1 VSKSPTLRHEDS
13 VCRQIFPDGTD
24 VSCSIVV
31 IGNLPN
37 ALLYFVNH
45 FTLGAPDNWI
55 SAPLVSLVTVPKTK
69 NRPLTGR
76 CLYYFTF
83 ILLIG
88 GLITGFGTYLAYK
101 AVEPELPDT
110 SILRDI
116 KLQVPLSIYS
126 DDKKLIA
133 QFGENKRIPVATGDI
148 PQRLMEA
155 FIAAEDD
162 RFFSHPGIDY
172 KGLIRAAIQYALTGE
187 KRQGGS
193 TITMQVARNFFLTP
207 EKTFMRKLKEIF
219 LALKIERRLDKLE
232 ILGLYLN
239 KIYLGHRAYGIGAA
253 AQVYYGKSVH
263 QLTNAE
269 CAMIAGLPKAPSQI
283 NPVTNPARA
292 LERRNYVLHRMYEL
306 DYLDQNELE
315 EALKEPVTAK
325 IHGDSIEL
333 EAPYVA
339 EMVRQRMFDK
349 YGQDAF
355 TSGFKVYT
363 TIQSRLQNTARNAL
377 RQALHEYD
385 QRHGYR
391 GNEGHLPPGVSPAEV
406 QAVLVRN
413 QKVGDTLPGL
423 VKSVK
428 SDSITVEVLGKGSIR
443 IPWEGIKWAREYID
457 ENSRG
462 PSPNTPGQVVAE
474 NDIIRVRQDQEGKW
488 VLTQVPEVAG
498 ALVSLNPADGAIVAL
513 VGGFDFSRSKYNRV
527 TQAKRQPGSGFK
539 PILYATALEVGFTP
553 SSVINDAPIVYV
565 DPWTSKEWRPKNY
578 GGKYYGPTRLRDAL
592 RKSRNLVSVRL
603 LRRIGI
609 KKVAKAA
616 MQFGIPSDQIP
627 RNLSMALGSGSA
639 TPLEMVRVF
648 AVFANGGF
656 LIEPY
661 FISRIETRNN
671 ELIEE
676 NFPKI
681 ACPHCGD
688 VGSGNQIFAPR
699 VLSPQVNYLMNSML
713 KDVIQSGT
721 AIHAK
726 SLGRSDLAGKTGT
739 TNEQRDAWF
748 NGYSPALA
756 TVAWVGFDSSKPLG
770 DRETGGKAALPM
782 WMYYTREALKNIP
795 DKELPIPDGIKT
807 VNINR
812 HSGLQTSS
820 SDPDAISEIFR
831 EQNIPGSGSI
841 ANDYEP
847 VISNKASENSQ
858 IESIF

>member
-1 VSKSPTLRHEDS
+1 M
-13 VCRQIFPDGTD
+13 
-24 VSCSIVV
+24 
-31 IGNLPN
+31 
-37 ALLYFVNH
+37 
-45 FTLGAPDNWI
+45 
-55 SAPLVSLVTVPKTK
+55 TVPKTK
-69 NRPLTGR
+69 KRPLPGR
-76 CLYYFTF
+76 CLYFF
-83 ILLIG
+83 LFVLLIC
-88 GLITGFGTYLAYK
+88 GLITGFGTYLVYK
-101 AVEPELPDT
+101 IVEPELPDIT
-110 SILRDI
+110 VLRDI
-116 KLQVPLSIYS
+116 RLQVPLSVYS

-133 QFGENKRIPVATGDI
+133 QFGENKRIPIATTDI

-172 KGLIRAAIQYALTGE
+172 KGLIRAAIQFILTGK

-219 LALKIERRLDKLE
+219 LALNIERRLNKLE

-239 KIYLGHRAYGIGAA
+239 KIYLGHRAFGIGAA
-253 AQVYYGKSVH
+253 AQVYYGKSVDR
-263 QLTNAE
+263 LTYAE

-292 LERRNYVLHRMYEL
+292 LERRNYILNRMYEL
-306 DYLDQNELE
+306 EYLDRNELN
-315 EALKEPVTAK
+315 EALQQPDTAK
-325 IHGDSIEL
+325 LHGDSIEL
-333 EAPYVA
+333 DAPYLA
-339 EMVRQRMFDK
+339 EMVRQKMFEK

-355 TSGFKVYT
+355 TSGFRVYT
-363 TIQSRLQNTARNAL
+363 TVQSHLQIAARNAL

-385 QRHGYR
+385 ERHGYR
-391 GNEGHLPPGVSPAEV
+391 GIEGQIPPGASPAEV
-406 QAVLVRN
+406 QARLFGYRN
-413 QKVGDTLPGL
+413 VGDTLPGL
-423 VKSVK
+423 VKSVG
-428 SDSITVEVLGKGSIR
+428 SDSITVEVLERGYIKL
-443 IPWEGIKWAREYID
+443 PWEGIKWARQYID

-462 PSPNTPGQVVAE
+462 PSPNMPRQVVAE
-474 NDIIRVRQDQEGKW
+474 NDIIRVRQNLEGKW
-488 VLTQVPEVAG
+488 VLAHVPEVAG

-513 VGGFDFSRSKYNRV
+513 VGGFDFTRSKYNRV

-578 GGKYYGPTRLRDAL
+578 SGKYYGPTRLRDAL

-609 KKVAKAA
+609 KKVANAA

-627 RNLSMALGSGSA
+627 RNLSLALGSGSA
-639 TPLEMVRVF
+639 TPLEMVRVY

-656 LIEPY
+656 LVDPY
-661 FISRIETRNN
+661 FIARIESRNN
-671 ELIEE
+671 ELVEE

-688 VGSGNQIFAPR
+688 VGSENQIFAPR
-699 VLSPQVNYLMNSML
+699 VISPQVNYLMNSLL
-713 KDVIQSGT
+713 KDVIQRGT
-721 AIHAK
+721 AIQAK
-726 SLGRSDLAGKTGT
+726 SLGRSDIAGKTGT

-782 WMYYTREALKNIP
+782 WMYYTGEALKNIA

-807 VNINR
+807 VYINR
-812 HSGLQTSS
+812 HSGLLTSPG
-820 SDPDAISEIFR
+820 DPDAITEIFR
-831 EQNIPGSGSI
+831 EENIPGSGNI
-841 ANDYEP
+841 ENDYAP
-847 VISNKASENSQ
+847 VISNKESENSQ